1 MTTKSEYSEQ
11 EWESLL
17 QTPVL
22 AGSYIIVADISVT
35 AVPRELK
42 GLYKAIVA
50 QDAPTASQELVAA
63 VVADLLQRAENKE
76 KLEQIPYK
84 ESKDPRPQMLE
95 SLRQSLSILAEKGS
109 PGEKDGFCTWL
120 LNVAEATAEAGR
132 EGGFLGI
139 GSVRVSEQEQAA
151 LDELKHAFGLA

>member
-1 MTTKSEYSEQ
+1 MTTKSDYNEQ
-11 EWESLL
+11 EWEGLL

-35 AVPRELK
+35 AVPREMK
-42 GLYKAIVA
+42 GLYKALVA
-50 QDAPTASQELVAA
+50 QDAPVEAGELVAA
-63 VVADLLQRAENKE
+63 VVADLMQRAEKKE
-76 KLEQIPYK
+76 KIEQPNFQ
-84 ESKDPRPQMLE
+84 EGQDPRPQMLE
-95 SLRQSLSILAEKGS
+95 SLRQSLSVLAEKGS

-120 LNVAEATAEAGR
+120 LNVAKATAEAGR

-151 LDELKHAFGLA
+151 LDELRQALGLA